1 MTDARIVLTTLDNRE
16 HAVQLANQLVEL
28 RLAACV
34 NLIESIRSV
43 YRWDGKVEQAE
54 EILLIVK
61 TAAERIPAVQETIF
75 GLHSYQTPE
84 FLVLPVE
91 AASASYLEWLLA
103 SSRTSDG

>member
-1 MTDARIVLTTLDNRE
+1 MTDARIVFTTLDNRE

-43 YRWDGKVEQAE
+43 YRWEGRIEQAE
-54 EILLIVK
+54 EILLFVK
-61 TAAERIPAVQETIF
+61 TAAEQIPAVKETILR
-75 GLHSYQTPE
+75 LHPYQTPE

-91 AASASYLEWLLA
+91 AASDAYLEWLLA
-103 SSRTSDG
+103 SSRPADI